1 MAFGIFTGTFS
12 SIYVAGALLLW
23 IERKWPRPSG
33 VEGKG
38 AARAVAEDRRRSR
51 TESAVAGR

>member
-23 IERKWPRPSG
+23 IEHRWPRETG
-33 VEGKG
+33 ETKG
-38 AARAVAEDRRRSR
+38 TARALAEERRRERS
-51 TESAVAGR
+51 TPAAAGTR